1 MRRLVL
7 FTTLLMVAMFAVAQT
22 PTGTIQGTVED
33 QQGASLGGATVVVTS
48 ANTGLIK
55 TVSTD
60 SSGRFELPF
69 LNPGTYTVSV
79 EAKGFR
85 VERRPGVVVQVSQ
98 TLPLSFVLSV
108 GQVSETVEVTT
119 STGTVD
125 TESSSLNSVI
135 QSKAITDLPLNG
147 RNPFDLAT
155 LVPAV
160 SNVGNASTPHI
171 GGSRNANN
179 EQQIDGM
186 TNILPENNV
195 GNNLAAYQPI
205 VDSVQEFSV
214 QTSVLPAEY
223 GRFSGGTISLV
234 TRSGGNQY
242 HGSVFEF
249 ARNAVLDAPPYAFG
263 NPSPKADLYRYQ
275 TGGTFG
281 GPIPLDRSKKSFFF
295 FAYENSR
302 FSDAAQEKDS
312 LPPSRAASTIPCSL
326 IQEPPSLATSFLRP
340 ALIQLPRMFWAFTLR
355 QTSVPSTR
363 PIPMRKTIW

>member
-98 TLPLSFVLSV
+98 TLPLSIVLSV

-205 VDSVQEFSV
+205 VDSVPGIQRADQRSAGGVWQILRRHDQPGNPVRRQSISRVSV
-214 QTSVLPAEY
+214 RVCKKRRSRRPTI
-223 GRFSGGTISLV
+223 RFRQPVPKSRPISLPDRRNFRRPNPV
-234 TRSGGNQY
+234 RSL
-242 HGSVFEF
+242 EEE
-249 ARNAVLDAPPYAFG
+249 L
-263 NPSPKADLYRYQ
+263 L
-275 TGGTFG
+275 
-281 GPIPLDRSKKSFFF
+281 L
-295 FAYENSR
+295 
-302 FSDAAQEKDS
+302 
-312 LPPSRAASTIPCSL
+312 L
-326 IQEPPSLATSFLRP
+326 LR
-340 ALIQLPRMFWAFTLR
+340 L
-355 QTSVPSTR
+355 
-363 PIPMRKTIW
+363 